1 MHSVRCFPKAAVTS
15 HHAANTGFRPL
26 KSTVFSK
33 DLSSPPNALA
43 AAIPGAE
50 AVSILFP
57 DRFFRISFDLSSIS
71 HIFAPPKK
79 ALLQ

>member
-1 MHSVRCFPKAAVTS
+1 MHSVHCFPKAAVTS
-15 HHAANTGFRPL
+15 HHAANTGFRRL

-33 DLSSPPNALA
+33 DLSSPLNALVA
-43 AAIPGAE
+43 VIRGVE
-50 AVSILFP
+50 ADTIRFP